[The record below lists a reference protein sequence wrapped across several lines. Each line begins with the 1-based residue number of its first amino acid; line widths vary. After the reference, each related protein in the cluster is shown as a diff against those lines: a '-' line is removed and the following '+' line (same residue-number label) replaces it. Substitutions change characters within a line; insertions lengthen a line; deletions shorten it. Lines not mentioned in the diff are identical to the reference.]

1 MRNKVKI
8 ALIALVLSISALA
21 LAGWGQMDIQKM
33 KRAIAS
39 SKEIKTL
46 ISQQKVFAD
55 QMNKA
60 NEKLS
65 FLVTKITTL
74 DLIEYDLCS
83 LREKK
88 VLPQGFLGV
97 ELADLPGRKGI
108 LIKKLYPNCPA
119 QAAGLQEGDII
130 LWYGGREA
138 FSRDAL
144 ISCIQRTRPLTPVEI
159 DILRGEE
166 RKRFNVILVA
176 KS

>member
-1 MRNKVKI
+1 
-8 ALIALVLSISALA
+8 
-21 LAGWGQMDIQKM
+21 MDIQKT

-39 SKEIKTL
+39 NKEINTL
-46 ISQQKVFAD
+46 ISQQKVFAG
-55 QMNKA
+55 QMSKV

-65 FLVTKITTL
+65 VLVTKTGVL

-83 LREKK
+83 LRENK

-97 ELADLPGRKGI
+97 ELADLPERKGVA
-108 LIKKLYPNCPA
+108 IKKVHPNCPA

-144 ISCIQRTRPLTPVEI
+144 ICCIQRTRPLTPVEI

-176 KS
+176 KL